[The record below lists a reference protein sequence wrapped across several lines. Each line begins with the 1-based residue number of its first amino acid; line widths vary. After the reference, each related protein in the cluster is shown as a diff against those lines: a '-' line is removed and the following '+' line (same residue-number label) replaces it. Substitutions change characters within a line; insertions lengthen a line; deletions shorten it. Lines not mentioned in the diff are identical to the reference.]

1 MDIINYK
8 VHGNTLKNSFFV
20 TCKDEKAVMS
30 FNTRK
35 IDWSITKEKQK
46 KNKTRKK
53 TKKLKNKNKN
63 KQTENEQTKT
73 KKSISS

>member
-35 IDWSITKEKQK
+35 IDWKTKQE
-46 KNKTRKK
+46 KK
-53 TKKLKNKNKN
+53 TKKKQKQKQ
-63 KQTENEQTKT
+63 KQTNRK
-73 KKSISS
+73 

>member
-35 IDWSITKEKQK
+35 IDWSKKEKQNK
-46 KNKTRKK
+46 KKK
-53 TKKLKNKNKN
+53 
-63 KQTENEQTKT
+63 
-73 KKSISS
+73 